1 MRFLLFFL
9 ILALGTCLSIIA
21 QKDTINIFTIK
32 GCMRCGQTLD
42 FVKSNEI
49 PYRHFQNEVQ
59 SDHEKLVKV
68 MYEAKFKDG
77 NKLEFP
83 VVVLGKTN
91 FNIPNLET
99 FLETLKTQK

>member
-1 MRFLLFFL
+1 
-9 ILALGTCLSIIA
+9 
-21 QKDTINIFTIK
+21 
-32 GCMRCGQTLD
+32 MRCGQTLD
-42 FVKSNEI
+42 FVKSNQI
-49 PYRHFQNEVQ
+49 PYKHFQNEVQ